1 MSDTFTFKSRSGM
14 KPDINLIKKNPE
26 FLDVFRSCLDPFQE
40 LLTPVD
46 CVEDNEAASEGI
58 ADGPAS
64 SLRSPLNK

>member
-1 MSDTFTFKSRSGM
+1 M
-14 KPDINLIKKNPE
+14 KPDINLFKKNPE

-58 ADGPAS
+58 ADGPCQQPQVPIEQVDM
-64 SLRSPLNK
+64 LGHGYLD